1 MDCFVRDK
9 SLYNENMR
17 IKSWVGMGGSSDH
30 LPILLNIDIDE
41 RNPPSSLKFNHTWL
55 MELKFRELV
64 INNWVHYENQTTTS
78 KMKLFSNKIN
88 RIKLLIK

>member
-1 MDCFVRDK
+1 
-9 SLYNENMR
+9 
-17 IKSWVGMGGSSDH
+17 MGGSLDH

-41 RNPPSSLKFNHTWL
+41 RNPHSSLKFNHSWL
-55 MELKFRELV
+55 MELELSELV

-88 RIKLLIK
+88 RIKLLIKG